1 MPNCPKCG
9 NKEALPTRTF
19 SVIVEPVK
27 GERGMTERRVGMYTC
42 SKCGTKFPTVIS
54 KQRYL
59 IVAEEQLKSIQDEL
73 SSMKKGNEDLNSR
86 VKAMAEQ
93 QREME
98 GSMDRTAKEGEVKR
112 LQARLADL
120 EEFVG
125 CLRKEMRGLEQKGSW
140 RRLSSDS

>member
-1 MPNCPKCG
+1 MPSCPKCG
-9 NKEALPTRTF
+9 NKEALPSRTF
-19 SVIVEPVK
+19 NVIVEPAK

-73 SSMKKGNEDLNSR
+73 SSVKKGNEDLNQK
-86 VKAMAEQ
+86 VKGMAEQ
-93 QREME
+93 QREIESSME
-98 GSMDRTAKEGEVKR
+98 RAAKEYEVKR
-112 LQARLADL
+112 LQAKLAEL

-125 CLRKEMRGLEQKGSW
+125 YLRKEKGELEQKAS
-140 RRLSSDS
+140 RLR

>member
-9 NKEALPTRTF
+9 NKESLPTRTF

-73 SSMKKGNEDLNSR
+73 SSMKKGNEDLNTKVR
-86 VKAMAEQ
+86 GMAEQ
-93 QREME
+93 QRELESNME
-98 GSMDRTAKEGEVKR
+98 RTAKENEVKR
-112 LQARLADL
+112 LQTKLAEL
-120 EEFVG
+120 ESFVAY
-125 CLRKEMRGLEQKGSW
+125 LRKEKGELEQKASKL
-140 RRLSSDS
+140 R